1 MFPNY
6 IRNIPIEDDEIMA
19 SFEASSLYTNIPVI
33 YTLNIIKDY
42 YNNDD
47 QFTKK
52 IAIFENK
59 FLDLVNMVLTT
70 T

>member
-1 MFPNY
+1 
-6 IRNIPIEDDEIMA
+6 MA